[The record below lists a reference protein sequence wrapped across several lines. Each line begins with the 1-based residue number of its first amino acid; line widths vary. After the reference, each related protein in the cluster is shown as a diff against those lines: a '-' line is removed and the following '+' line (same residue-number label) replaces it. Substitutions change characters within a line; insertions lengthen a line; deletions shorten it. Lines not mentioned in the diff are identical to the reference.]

1 MKATAVRDG
10 KAAVTEPSTAV
21 NRHGLT
27 DEDLLRA
34 YRTMV
39 VSRKIDDKEI
49 QLKNQSL
56 IFFQISGAGHEAILT
71 ATGMQ
76 MKAGHDWFFPYYRD
90 RALCLSIG
98 MTPLEMLL
106 SAVGAK
112 DDPNSG
118 GRQMPSHWGH
128 KTLNI
133 VSQSS
138 PTGTQCLQAI
148 GCAEAGRL
156 YERIPEIPERES
168 KFEKDE
174 VVYVSIGEGTSSEGE
189 FWESLNQ
196 ACISKLPV
204 LYMIEDNGYAIS
216 VPVEVQTAG
225 GDLSKLV
232 ASFPGLFVQSID
244 GTDFMASY
252 KAAGEALAYTRAR
265 RGPALIHA
273 KVVRPYSHSLSDD
286 EKLYKTKD
294 ERADEA
300 KRDPIVRMAQFLA
313 SEGIA
318 SDAQLE
324 AIVKEVEQ
332 EVNAASDAAVKAE
345 KPAPETATLYVY
357 SPDVDPSA
365 DDFATEP
372 APEGK
377 PDTMVAAINRT
388 MKDEMARNPR
398 IVMFGEDVADASRE
412 TALESVPGKGGVF
425 KVTHGLQRAFGGT
438 RVFNSPL
445 AEANIIGRAIGMATR
460 GIKPVVEIQ
469 FFDYIWPA
477 MMQLRDEMSMM
488 RYRSS
493 NAFSCPMVVRTA
505 IGGYLRGGAPYH
517 SQSGESIFAHCP
529 GIRVVFPSNA
539 QDAAG
544 LLRTAIRCD
553 DPVLYLEHKHL
564 YRQTYNKGEY
574 PGNEYMI
581 PFGKSSV
588 RREGTDVVVIT
599 YGALVQRSLLAAQ
612 QAEKE
617 GISAMVIDLRTIVPY
632 DWEGIAE
639 AVAKTNRVIVAH
651 EDQLT
656 CGFGAE
662 IAARISEELFEHLDA
677 PVKRVAALDTPVA
690 YCPDLEEVILPQ
702 SADVLKAII
711 QTARY

>member
-1 MKATAVRDG
+1 MKGSAVSNGRSARGTRAGDLVG
-10 KAAVTEPSTAV
+10 E
-21 NRHGLT
+21 LT
-27 DEDLLRA
+27 REDLLRA

-39 VSRKIDDKEI
+39 LSRKLDDKEI

-76 MKAGHDWFFPYYRD
+76 MKAGYDWFFPYYRD

-128 KTLNI
+128 KDLNI

-148 GCAEAGRL
+148 GCAEAGGL
-156 YERIPEIPERES
+156 YQRIPEIPERES
-168 KFEKDE
+168 KFQKDE

-204 LYMIEDNGYAIS
+204 VYMIEDNGYAIS

-252 KAAGEALAYTRAR
+252 KAAGEALAYARAR
-265 RGPALIHA
+265 KGPALIHA

-300 KRDPIVRMAQFLA
+300 KRDPIVRMAEFLK
-313 SEGIA
+313 SEGLA
-318 SDAQLE
+318 TDAQLE
-324 AIVKEVEQ
+324 AIAKDVEH

-357 SPDVDPSA
+357 SPDVDPSSN
-365 DDFATEP
+365 DFATQA

-388 MKDEMARNPR
+388 MKEEMARNPR

-412 TALESVPGKGGVF
+412 AALESVPGKGGVF

-488 RYRSS
+488 RYRSN
-493 NAFSCPMVVRTA
+493 NAWACPMVIRTA

-529 GIRVVFPSNA
+529 GIRIVFPSNA

-574 PGNEYMI
+574 PGSEYMV
-581 PFGKSSV
+581 PFGKAAV
-588 RREGTDVVVIT
+588 RREGTDVVVLT
-599 YGALVQRSLLAAQ
+599 WGALVQRSLLAAQ
-612 QAEKE
+612 QAEKD
-617 GISAMVIDLRTIVPY
+617 GISVMVLDLRTIMPF
-632 DWEGIAE
+632 DWDGIVS
-639 AVAKTNRVIVAH
+639 AVKQTNRLVIAH

-662 IAARISEELFEHLDA
+662 LAARAASDLFEPLDA
-677 PVKRVAALDTPVA
+677 PVRRVAALDTPVA
-690 YCPDLEEVILPQ
+690 YCPVLEEVILPQ
-702 SADVLKAII
+702 SSDVLKAIQ
-711 QTARY
+711 QTERY